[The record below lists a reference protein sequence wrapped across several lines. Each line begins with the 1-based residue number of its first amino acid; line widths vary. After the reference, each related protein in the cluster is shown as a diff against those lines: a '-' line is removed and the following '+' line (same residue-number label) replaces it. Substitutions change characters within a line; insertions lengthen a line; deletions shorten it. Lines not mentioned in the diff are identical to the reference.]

1 MVNYADV
8 FLFATED
15 ILAYPHSLLP
25 WSQPGWF
32 EEAAAWVRQAVT
44 WLGIALTGP
53 IEQPH
58 VRPWST
64 VLRVPTDDGVL
75 YMKATAPVLAHEP
88 ALTQALSRWRPDCM
102 PEILAADLDRG
113 WILMRDSG
121 VSLRSLLGTEGQ
133 IRRWGEILTRYA
145 ELQIEMTAQRDDLLA
160 LGVLDRRLSVLPS
173 KFERLLTDTDA
184 LCLDHEDG
192 LSAVEYAQLKAL
204 VPRYAQ
210 MCEQLARYPIPE
222 TLHHDDFHDGNI
234 FVRDGRYTFADWGE
248 SCVAHPFFTLVVTL
262 RSVAYSLDLL
272 AGDPVLDQLRDAYL
286 KPWEQFT
293 SWADLQSAFVLANRV
308 GMVNRA
314 LTWHRVVSHLEEP
327 YRSEQA
333 DAVPGW
339 LHEFLTEVSGD

>member
-1 MVNYADV
+1 MANSQ
-8 FLFATED
+8 T
-15 ILAYPHSLLP
+15 LLP

-32 EEAAAWVRQAVT
+32 EEAAAWFTAEATGLAMRLA
-44 WLGIALTGP
+44 GP

-64 VLRVPTDDGVL
+64 VLQVPTDGGLL

-102 PEILAADLDRG
+102 PEVLAADLERG

-121 VSLRSLLGTEGQ
+121 VSLRSLLTTDGQ
-133 IRRWGEILTRYA
+133 IRRWQDILTIYA
-145 ELQIEMTAQRDDLLA
+145 ELQIEMADRRNELLA

-173 KFERLLTDTDA
+173 KFERLLTDVNA

-192 LSAVEYAQLKAL
+192 LSADEYTQLKAW

-210 MCEQLARYPIPE
+210 MCEQLARYGLPE

-234 FVRDGRYTFADWGE
+234 FVREGRYTFADWGE

-262 RSVAYSLDLL
+262 RSVAYSLSLMDDDPTL
-272 AGDPVLDQLRDAYL
+272 AQLRDAYL
-286 KPWEQFT
+286 DPWRAYA
-293 SWADLQSAFVLANRV
+293 SWDDLQSAFVLASRV

-314 LTWHRVVSHLEEP
+314 LTWYRVVSHLEEP

-339 LHEFLTEVSGD
+339 LHEFLTVVTED

>member
-1 MVNYADV
+1 
-8 FLFATED
+8 LED
-15 ILAYPHSLLP
+15 AVTNSHTLLP

-32 EEAAAWVRQAVT
+32 EEAAAWVRAET
-44 WLGIALTGP
+44 ARLGMALTSP

-64 VLRVPTDDGVL
+64 VLQAPTNGGLL

-88 ALTQALSRWRPDCM
+88 ALTLALSRWRPDCM
-102 PEILAADLDRG
+102 PEILVADLDRG

-121 VSLRSLLGTEGQ
+121 VSLRSLLTTAGQ
-133 IRRWGEILTRYA
+133 IERWREVLTIYA
-145 ELQIEMTAQRDDLLA
+145 QMQIEMAERRNALLS

-173 KFERLLTDTDA
+173 KFERLLTDVDA
-184 LCLDHEDG
+184 LCIDHEDG
-192 LSAVEYAQLKAL
+192 LSADEYAQLKAL

-234 FVRDGRYTFADWGE
+234 FVCAGRYTFADWGE

-286 KPWEQFT
+286 DPWRRYA
-293 SWADLQSAFVLANRV
+293 SWDDLQSAFALASRV

-314 LTWHRVVSHLEEP
+314 LTWYRVVSHLEEP

-339 LHEFLTEVSGD
+339 LHEFLVEVTGDS